1 VWLNEFCKASPVN
14 PGSFIAERRRL
25 KILFGLDLDGY
36 QPLATRDTF
45 NELICGPLGLLDV
58 LELPLGLGSKPTSP
72 AVRVAHY
79 RDRLEQA
86 AAAKSRFY
94 FASFAKDAFS
104 AAKTLLAWRD
114 ELVLAGWNGS
124 PSSTGSKRVQDLA
137 DVEKVGSPALSPGF
151 GDRLRAV
158 LTELDRRKPKLD
170 SIEVVE
176 DAEQLPLLLRQ
187 LLIKLG
193 ATFGSLSGTRIKPTG
208 RVGTD
213 LRKLQEALV
222 NNAPERPIKL
232 RNEGS
237 VVFVTAYSEVTLA
250 QFAAQLFHRNRHQ
263 DLSMTII
270 ARNECPHLDAAL
282 RSLDEPV
289 LALSARSPNRPVLQ
303 TLALALALRWE
314 PLDPRDLLAFLV
326 HPVSPMNTGLR
337 TRLAN
342 AVAECPGVSGTK
354 WNEAIEEHRESLK
367 EKFASDTTVLRK
379 MLKQSEDDLARW
391 ITIGRFNPLT
401 GAPCNELAATC
412 AAIVRWA
419 MTRAVPHPDLSP
431 ASAEQYAQ
439 LASRASDLATIL
451 RSLVTVTQ
459 AQLDRLLD
467 QVIGTGVRCDHA
479 VAEAGHLHRLTVP
492 GAFLEPADTVLWWD
506 FRGSGASPIVP
517 WTNQEIEQLNQSG
530 IELLSPTTRYTRE
543 NLAALRPILGAKKQL
558 VFMCPRMLGNK
569 PVPHHPLRDRI
580 QSLIDGNLPMFDLD
594 RHLADPVNAPG
605 FGAVAPVL
613 DTFAHRKLPGIRRWW
628 KLSNGQQLG
637 PRDLESFT
645 SATKFIFNPAA
656 WVLRHKAQLKPGRL
670 FGNELVGG
678 ARQRGNLLH
687 RLSEL
692 VFGLGPSLDW
702 KTASRNQ
709 MDQWL
714 ESEWQKLLPAEA
726 ANLLLPGNLAVAAGL
741 LDEAKSAIWSLIE
754 QLRAASITKTT
765 VNLSPAQ
772 ARFVGGNLLGF
783 IDLVAENGAGQ
794 AAVIDLKYNGY
805 DRKKDELAYNLQ
817 LQLAIYVYL
826 IAKGASWPESAFF
839 ILKRRA
845 LLAQH
850 YGFFPGARIIPTRS
864 APSGLQAC
872 WKEFE
877 TLWHWRRA
885 LLNQGWIECAVEGA
899 DLTDG
904 TGPVRNSMAPVERWQ
919 LEHATDSFNDFDALT
934 GWEVNA

>member
-1 VWLNEFCKASPVN
+1 M
-14 PGSFIAERRRL
+14 
-25 KILFGLDLDGY
+25 KIIFGLDLDGY
-36 QPLATRDTF
+36 QPLAARDTF
-45 NELICGPLGLLDV
+45 DELICGPLGLLDV
-58 LELPLGLGSKPTSP
+58 LELRLGLGSKPVSAT
-72 AVRVAHY
+72 VRVAQY

-86 AAAKSRFY
+86 ASPKLRFY
-94 FASFAKDAFS
+94 TASFSKDAFS

-114 ELVLAGWNGS
+114 ELILAGWDGS
-124 PSSTGSKRVQDLA
+124 ANPAQSKRIQDLA
-137 DVEKVGSPALSPGF
+137 DLERIPSPALSIGF
-151 GDRLRAV
+151 GDRVRAV
-158 LTELDRRKPKLD
+158 LAELEGRGPKLD

-176 DAEQLPLLLRQ
+176 NEEQLPLLLRQ

-193 ATFGSLSGTRIKPTG
+193 ATFGCFDGTRVKPAGTI
-208 RVGTD
+208 GTD

-222 NNAPERPIKL
+222 NGVQPYPIKL
-232 RNEGS
+232 ANDGS

-250 QFAAQLFHRNRHQ
+250 QFAAQLFQKSRRQN
-263 DLSMTII
+263 LSTTMI

-282 RSLDEPV
+282 RSLDEPII
-289 LALSARSPNRPVLQ
+289 ALSARSPNRPVSQ
-303 TLALALALRWE
+303 TLALALALRWK

-326 HPVSPMNTGLR
+326 HPVSPMNTRLS
-337 TRLAN
+337 TRLAR
-342 AVAECPGVSGTK
+342 AVAEFPGVGGTK
-354 WNEAIEEHRESLK
+354 WNEAIEEHRESLRQR
-367 EKFASDTTVLRK
+367 FASDKDSLRK
-379 MLKQSEDDLARW
+379 KLNQSEEDLARW
-391 ITIGRFNPLT
+391 VTVKRFDPLA
-401 GAPCNELAATC
+401 GAPGNELAATC

-419 MTRAVPHPDLSP
+419 MTRARAHEDLSP
-431 ASAEQYAQ
+431 ALAEQYAQ
-439 LASRASDLATIL
+439 LASNASDLGTIL
-451 RSLVTVTQ
+451 RSLVTVTR
-459 AQLDRLLD
+459 AQLDRLVD
-467 QVIGTGVRCDHA
+467 QVVGIGVRCNHA
-479 VAEAGHLHRLTVP
+479 VAEAGHPHRLTAP

-506 FRGSGASPIVP
+506 FRGSGPSPTTP
-517 WTNQEIEQLNQSG
+517 WTKQEIEQLDQAG
-530 IELLSPTTRYTRE
+530 TLLVPATTRHTRE
-543 NLAALRPILGAKKQL
+543 NLAALRPILGARKQL
-558 VFMCPRMLGNK
+558 VLMCPRMVGNE

-594 RHLADPVNAPG
+594 RHLADPVTVPG
-605 FGAVAPVL
+605 FGAVPPVL

-628 KLSNGQQLG
+628 KLSNGHQLG

-656 WVLRHKAQLKPGRL
+656 WVLRYKAQLKPGRL
-670 FGNELVGG
+670 FANELVGG

-692 VFGLGPSLDW
+692 VFGPSPSLDW
-702 KTASRNQ
+702 KTASRKQ
-709 MDQWL
+709 IDQWL

-726 ANLLLPGNLAVAAGL
+726 ANLLLPGNLAAAAGL

-805 DRKKDELAYNLQ
+805 DRKKDELANNLQ
-817 LQLAIYVYL
+817 VQLAIYAYL
-826 IAKGASWPESAFF
+826 IAKGGTWPESAFF

-850 YGFFPGARIIPTRS
+850 NGFFPDARIVSARS

-885 LLNQGWIECAVEGA
+885 LLSQGWIECAVEGA

-904 TGPVRNSMAPVERWQ
+904 TGPMRDSMAPVERWQ